1 MLINLSLLFSLA
13 VFAAAMTGTPGPNNI
28 MLTASGANFG
38 FARTVPHVLGVSTG
52 VASLI
57 ATVAAGLGVLFEA
70 FPLLQQGL
78 RLLACAYLL
87 YLAWRIG
94 SAPPPARGALTAG
107 EAAARPG
114 AARSDAARPGA
125 ARPDAARPDAAR
137 PMRFHEA
144 LLFQYVNPKAWAMA
158 ITAVGSFTVAG
169 EDYWLSAALT
179 IAVFVLV
186 GLPLTSGWAAFGVLL
201 GRALSSPAAWRWFN
215 RCMGVLTASCLVFI
229 W

>member
-1 MLINLSLLFSLA
+1 MDTTTLQLLLSIA

-38 FARTVPHVLGVSTG
+38 FTRTIPHLVGVSLG

-57 ATVAAGLGVLFEA
+57 GTVAGGLGVLFET
-70 FPLLQQGL
+70 FPVLQQGL
-78 RLLACAYLL
+78 RLVACAYLL

-94 SAPPPARGALTAG
+94 TAPPPARDSLQPG
-107 EAAARPG
+107 ESEG
-114 AARSDAARPGA
+114 
-125 ARPDAARPDAAR
+125 R

-158 ITAVGSFTVAG
+158 ITAVSSFTAAG
-169 EDYWLSAALT
+169 EGYWVSAAL
-179 IAVFVLV
+179 IVAVFLLV
-186 GLPLTSGWAAFGVLL
+186 GFPLTTSWAAFGVLL
-201 GRALSSPAAWRWFN
+201 GQVLSSPRSWVWFN
-215 RCMGVLTASCLVFI
+215 RCMGVLTASCLAFM

>member
-1 MLINLSLLFSLA
+1 MLINLSLLFSIA

-57 ATVAAGLGVLFEA
+57 ATVAGGLGVLFEA

-94 SAPPPARGALTAG
+94 SAPPPAREALAPG
-107 EAAARPG
+107 EG
-114 AARSDAARPGA
+114 
-125 ARPDAARPDAAR
+125 AARPDAAR
-137 PMRFHEA
+137 PMRYHEA

-215 RCMGVLTASCLVFI
+215 RGMGVLTASCLVFI

>member
-1 MLINLSLLFSLA
+1 MDTTLQLLLSIA

-38 FARTVPHVLGVSTG
+38 FARTLPHLVGVSLG

-57 ATVAAGLGVLFEA
+57 GTVAGGLGVLFEA
-70 FPLLQQGL
+70 FPVVQQGL
-78 RLLACAYLL
+78 RLAAGAYLL

-94 SAPPPARGALTAG
+94 TAPPPARQALQPG
-107 EAAARPG
+107 EA
-114 AARSDAARPGA
+114 
-125 ARPDAARPDAAR
+125 AAR

-158 ITAVGSFTVAG
+158 ITAVGSFTISGEGYWWSAG
-169 EDYWLSAALT
+169 L
-179 IAVFVLV
+179 IVAVFMMV
-186 GLPLTSGWAAFGVLL
+186 GFPLTSGWAAFGVLL
-201 GRALSSPAAWRWFN
+201 GRVLSSPQSWRWFN
-215 RCMGVLTASCLVFI
+215 RVMGMLTASCLVFI